1 MMRPDPRPA
10 ATPAAGAARPSNAV
24 PDEAKKPG
32 SPAVPGGE
40 FDFAIEEIAPTQT
53 LKEGFTGQE
62 R

>member
-1 MMRPDPRPA
+1 MMRPDSNGET
-10 ATPAAGAARPSNAV
+10 TPAAGAAQRPGALPGGV
-24 PDEAKKPG
+24 PKPP
-32 SPAVPGGE
+32 PAAPGGE